1 MDSDLGSISYNDDGK
16 YKKDIFV
23 RHFLSD
29 FEKLLFA
36 ETYIKELKALLH
48 KAEVD
53 LENHKADNVVLLE
66 RVERKNNE
74 LKEFTKR
81 HKGELLEIKK
91 DAHVQQLLH
100 QLKLCQASNRK
111 QKDTIG
117 DLISKIKR

>member
-1 MDSDLGSISYNDDGK
+1 MTTENRK
-16 YKKDIFV
+16 ANEIFSK
-23 RHFLSD
+23 HGLTD

-36 ETYIKELKALLH
+36 ETYIKELKALLY

-100 QLKLCQASNRK
+100 QLKLCQASIRK
-111 QKDTIG
+111 QKDTIS